1 MSYLQRYTPG
11 YLPGLLLM
19 TLLLI
24 SGPVTAMQL
33 DNPRAAAVYIIKL
46 RPLISACLKQA
57 DANSTLSAVWRSPPC
72 QQLLDEEPRFTIAWQ
87 LLLPDG
93 KTNALAEIPE
103 PLRQPTVDTYSEYRQ
118 LAERIARLSR

>member
-1 MSYLQRYTPG
+1 
-11 YLPGLLLM
+11 
-19 TLLLI
+19 
-24 SGPVTAMQL
+24 MQL